1 MRSLLP
7 ALAVLAA
14 GMTSHH
20 STAAEPEPIL
30 LTIEGHLIGR
40 IESLM
45 DSGDP
50 SRIIH
55 SYYELLPQEQ
65 RDAVEIHRERL
76 ASLLPAYRVA
86 FTAADSA
93 ELAQVVS
100 DIETQW
106 AAILRIHAQQFT
118 REVQQTL
125 VAAYGEVY
133 SLIFAD

>member
-1 MRSLLP
+1 
-7 ALAVLAA
+7 
-14 GMTSHH
+14 MTSHQ

-50 SRIIH
+50 ARIIR

-65 RDAVEIHRERL
+65 RNSVEIHRERL

-86 FTAADSA
+86 FTAADS
-93 ELAQVVS
+93 
-100 DIETQW
+100 
-106 AAILRIHAQQFT
+106 
-118 REVQQTL
+118 
-125 VAAYGEVY
+125 
-133 SLIFAD
+133 